1 MPKSVERIRVFIL
14 SALVCVLCV
23 ACVSSPSNPD
33 GSKPERS
40 PADPWEPLN
49 RSIHAINGG
58 LDKVTL
64 KPLAKG
70 YQIVVPRI
78 MRLGVTNFSKNL
90 RSPLHIINHFLQGKI
105 GSGFKQTGRFVINT
119 TFGIGGLIDVATD
132 AGIDV
137 EIEDFGQTLAV
148 WGVPSGPF
156 VIVPFLGSS
165 TLRDATMLPLDFL
178 ADPLLH
184 YNNSSVRDKVY
195 LVRAID
201 LRARLL
207 SAEELLMKGAYDPYI
222 RIREAY
228 LQRRKYLIADGEMP
242 EDEDP
247 YGDLPEP
254 DEEY

>member
-1 MPKSVERIRVFIL
+1 MPKSVDNLPVFVLAAIVCL
-14 SALVCVLCV
+14 QCSAC
-23 ACVSSPSNPD
+23 ATQPTAAD

-49 RSIHAINGG
+49 RSIRMFNGG
-58 LDKVTL
+58 LDAVTL

-70 YQIVVPRI
+70 YQIVVPSVIRSGI
-78 MRLGVTNFSKNL
+78 TNFSRNL

-105 GSGFKQTGRFVINT
+105 GSGFKQTGRFVMNSTI
-119 TFGIGGLIDVATD
+119 GIGGLIDVATD

-207 SAEELLMKGAYDPYI
+207 SVEELLLKDAYDPYI
-222 RIREAY
+222 TLREAY
-228 LQRRKYLIADGEMP
+228 LQRRKYLIFDGDPPDIYDEFPDP
-242 EDEDP
+242 E
-247 YGDLPEP
+247 
-254 DEEY
+254 

>member
-1 MPKSVERIRVFIL
+1 MPKSVDNLPVFVLAAIVCL
-14 SALVCVLCV
+14 QCSAC
-23 ACVSSPSNPD
+23 ATQPTAAD

-49 RSIHAINGG
+49 RSIRMFNGG
-58 LDKVTL
+58 LDAVTL

-70 YQIVVPRI
+70 YQIVVPSFIRSGI
-78 MRLGVTNFSKNL
+78 TNFSRNL

-105 GSGFKQTGRFVINT
+105 GSGFKQTGRFVMNSTI
-119 TFGIGGLIDVATD
+119 GIGGLIDVATD

-165 TLRDATMLPLDFL
+165 TLRDATMLPWDFL

-207 SAEELLMKGAYDPYI
+207 SVEELLLKDAYDPYI
-222 RIREAY
+222 TLREAY
-228 LQRRKYLIADGEMP
+228 LQRRKYLIFDGDPPDIYDEFQDP
-242 EDEDP
+242 E
-247 YGDLPEP
+247 
-254 DEEY
+254 

>member
-1 MPKSVERIRVFIL
+1 MPKSVDNLPVFVLAAIVCL
-14 SALVCVLCV
+14 QCSAC
-23 ACVSSPSNPD
+23 ATQPTAAD

-49 RSIHAINGG
+49 RSIRMFNGG
-58 LDKVTL
+58 LDAVTL

-70 YQIVVPRI
+70 YQIVVPSVIRSGI
-78 MRLGVTNFSKNL
+78 KNFSRNL

-105 GSGFKQTGRFVINT
+105 GSGFKQTGRFVMNSTI
-119 TFGIGGLIDVATD
+119 GIGGLIDVATD

-207 SAEELLMKGAYDPYI
+207 SVEELLLKDAYDPYI
-222 RIREAY
+222 TLREAY
-228 LQRRKYLIADGEMP
+228 LQRRKYLIFDGDPPDIYDEFPDP
-242 EDEDP
+242 E
-247 YGDLPEP
+247 
-254 DEEY
+254 

>member
-1 MPKSVERIRVFIL
+1 MPKSIANLPVFVLAAIVCL
-14 SALVCVLCV
+14 QCSAC
-23 ACVSSPSNPD
+23 ATQPTAAD

-49 RSIHAINGG
+49 RSIRMFNGG
-58 LDKVTL
+58 LDAVTL

-70 YQIVVPRI
+70 YQIVVPSVIRSGI
-78 MRLGVTNFSKNL
+78 TNFSRNL

-105 GSGFKQTGRFVINT
+105 GSGFKQTGRFVMNSTI
-119 TFGIGGLIDVATD
+119 GIGGLIDVATD

-207 SAEELLMKGAYDPYI
+207 SVEELLLKDAYDPYI
-222 RIREAY
+222 TLREAY
-228 LQRRKYLIADGEMP
+228 LQRRKYLIFDGDPPDIYDEFPDP
-242 EDEDP
+242 E
-247 YGDLPEP
+247 
-254 DEEY
+254 